1 MMKLTLR
8 SVQTRHCV
16 TVFGDEG
23 MSYLNKI
30 LKEQVRQGFQTFL
43 LADEHTSLRCLP
55 SLLSLLPDFRP
66 DGILTTAPGEDSK
79 TLEMAARLWRELA
92 DAGADRHSLLLNLG
106 GGVVTDLGG
115 FVASCFKRGIRF
127 INIPTTLIGMTD
139 AASGGKTAVNLDG
152 LKNQTGTFT
161 LPEAIVIHPVFLN
174 TLDPSHLKQGLAE
187 VAKCA
192 LIADE
197 RCWKWLRSMDPE
209 EIPALPPGDPAWM
222 KMIQTATVIKNK
234 IVQIDFE
241 ERKER
246 MLLNF
251 GHTVGHAF
259 ESLML
264 KKDTPVS
271 HGEAV
276 AMGMICETW
285 LSWQLFGLTEEQR
298 DEITG
303 WLYRGFGRKE
313 FSEQDRETLAVLMMH
328 DKKNV
333 AGRIRFTGISRPGA
347 GVIRGE
353 ITPALLAGALD
364 FYQKME

>member
-8 SVQTRHCV
+8 SVQTRHCA

-23 MSYLNKI
+23 MAYLNKI
-30 LKEQVRQGFQTFL
+30 LKDQVRQGFRTFL

-55 SLLSLLPDFRP
+55 PLLSLLPDFRP
-66 DGILTTAPGEDSK
+66 DGVLTVAPGEASK
-79 TLEMAARLWRELA
+79 TLETAARLWRELA
-92 DAGADRHSLLLNLG
+92 GAGADRHSLLLNLG

-152 LKNQTGTFT
+152 LKNQTGTFA
-161 LPEAIVIHPVFLN
+161 LPGTIVIHPVFLN
-174 TLDPSHLKQGLAE
+174 TLDRSHLQQGLAE
-187 VAKCA
+187 VVKCA

-197 RCWKWLRSMDPE
+197 RCWKWLRSMDPL
-209 EIPALPPGDPAWM
+209 EIPALSAGDPAWM
-222 KMIQTATVIKNK
+222 KMIQTATIIKNK
-234 IVQIDFE
+234 IVQVDFE

-251 GHTVGHAF
+251 GHTIGHAF

-264 KKDTPVS
+264 KKNTPVS

-313 FSEQDRETLAVLMMH
+313 LSEQDREALAALMLH

-333 AGRIRFTGISRPGA
+333 AGRIRFTGISRPGS

-353 ITPALLAGALD
+353 ITPALLAGALK
-364 FYQKME
+364 FYRGKE